1 MMGWEAFKI
10 ILKDHLGSLAIP
22 STLLGEGREALS
34 PIRWF
39 MFFLK
44 RIKISKKNKNQV
56 LERRGP
62 RRSRTCFFV
71 LFKDWKNGPLKS
83 A

>member
-1 MMGWEAFKI
+1 MMGWEALKI

-44 RIKISKKNKNQV
+44 RIKISKKQESSPGTSWTTTVQDLLLCFVQRLKKMV
-56 LERRGP
+56 L
-62 RRSRTCFFV
+62 
-71 LFKDWKNGPLKS
+71 
-83 A
+83 